1 MSVRKILAGAM
12 CCLALAPTLSHA
24 AESKCRMNFFKDTT
38 YALPEKDENEF
49 SAYDKVHLQIDCQ
62 DLPAMDYT
70 VTAVWHNPSH
80 QVQRQDS
87 HTFQLASTT
96 GYRISFWMKILEKG
110 PLQSALSNRDFFD
123 SSYGRWSVLVYVN
136 SQVIGTGQFT
146 VTP

>member
-1 MSVRKILAGAM
+1 
-12 CCLALAPTLSHA
+12 
-24 AESKCRMNFFKDTT
+24 MNFFKDTT
-38 YALPEKDENEF
+38 YVLPEKQF
-49 SAYDKVHLQIDCQ
+49 SAYDKVRLQIVCQ

-70 VTAVWHNPSH
+70 VTAVWHNPTH

-87 HTFQLASTT
+87 HSFQLASTT

-110 PLQSALSNRDFFD
+110 SLQSALSNRDFFD